1 MTARPRQRRRPAA
14 GNSESSVDRIRE
26 TALRIFAERGYH
38 ATSVRDITAAS
49 GVVPA
54 ALYNHFQSKADP
66 LQDLILRGHDEIDK
80 RVEAALAAPGLAPA
94 ERLARITRELARFH
108 AEQTD
113 LATLSNREF
122 RALPEPQ
129 LQAIIASA
137 GGCAA
142 VLRTSSLMAWPR
154 EPSACRSSTASPQS
168 PSRPCQYSTR
178 WFILLTGTGQAE
190 STHRTRSPTSTP
202 NGPPLHWH
210 NACRAP
216 AQTGPPRCPHL
227 SCRPSPS
234 LGSASPEAAGTPP

>member
-54 ALYNHFQSKADP
+54 ALYNHFQSKADL

-80 RVEAALAAPGLAPA
+80 RVEAVLAAPGLAPA

-129 LQAIIASA
+129 LQAIIAQRRRLRGRLEDVITDGLAEGAFRVPVIDGKPAVTLAAMSILNALVHIADWYRPGREYSPDQVADFYAEWAAASLAQRVPSSGSDRTTTMSSPIVSA
-137 GGCAA
+137 
-142 VLRTSSLMAWPR
+142 
-154 EPSACRSSTASPQS
+154 
-168 PSRPCQYSTR
+168 
-178 WFILLTGTGQAE
+178 
-190 STHRTRSPTSTP
+190 
-202 NGPPLHWH
+202 
-210 NACRAP
+210 
-216 AQTGPPRCPHL
+216 
-227 SCRPSPS
+227 
-234 LGSASPEAAGTPP
+234 